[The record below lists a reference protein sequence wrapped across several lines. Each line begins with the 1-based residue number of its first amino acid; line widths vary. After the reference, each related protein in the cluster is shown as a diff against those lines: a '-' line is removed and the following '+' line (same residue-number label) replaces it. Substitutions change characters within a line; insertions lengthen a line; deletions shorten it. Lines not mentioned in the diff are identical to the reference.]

1 MQNFK
6 LTYFTVGN
14 QITSIHDNYAP
25 VYKSQK
31 IDIHEQY
38 YVRKLQIL
46 SNQFN
51 AILQLLQQF
60 KKKNTNA
67 MHQYI
72 LIHIVIYQM

>member
-1 MQNFK
+1 MYSWSIEKQGQLSPSMQNFK

-38 YVRKLQIL
+38 YVRKIL
-46 SNQFN
+46 MYQF
-51 AILQLLQQF
+51 
-60 KKKNTNA
+60 
-67 MHQYI
+67 
-72 LIHIVIYQM
+72 